1 MLVRRYRAYFVWAP
15 IGGDQEEPI
24 CEEEDTPFVEEGKW
38 LSPSAFSLLN
48 LYHCML
54 KQLFTILVAMHE
66 IDGQTPFKDL
76 TRSFIL
82 IPYSTLFIKRFG

>member
-1 MLVRRYRAYFVWAP
+1 VDIVPISSELP
-15 IGGDQEEPI
+15 IGDDQEEPI
-24 CEEEDTPFVEEGKW
+24 CEEEDTPFVEEGKC

-54 KQLFTILVAMHE
+54 KQLFTLLVAMHE

-76 TRSFIL
+76 TRCFTML
-82 IPYSTLFIKRFG
+82 PCSTLFIKCFG

>member
-1 MLVRRYRAYFVWAP
+1 
-15 IGGDQEEPI
+15 
-24 CEEEDTPFVEEGKW
+24 
-38 LSPSAFSLLN
+38 
-48 LYHCML
+48 ML

-82 IPYSTLFIKRFG
+82 IPYSTLFIKRFGYIIA

>member
-1 MLVRRYRAYFVWAP
+1 MSSELP

-48 LYHCML
+48 LYHYMS
-54 KQLFTILVAMHE
+54 KKLFNILVAMHE

-76 TRSFIL
+76 TRCFTML
-82 IPYSTLFIKRFG
+82 PCSTLFIKCFG